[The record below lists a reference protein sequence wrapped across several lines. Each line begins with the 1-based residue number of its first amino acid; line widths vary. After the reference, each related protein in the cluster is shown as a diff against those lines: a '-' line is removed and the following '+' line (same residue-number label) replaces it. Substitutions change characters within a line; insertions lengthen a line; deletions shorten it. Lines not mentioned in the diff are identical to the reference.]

1 MNSRIGATS
10 AVMEVLCWSNVVKNE
25 LGMKAKR
32 SICCSLYAPPLTCG
46 KKLWIVTERIGSTT
60 QEVEMSFLRRMS
72 GLSLRDHARSLVN

>member
-10 AVMEVLCWSNVVKNE
+10 AVMEVLCWSIVVKNE

-32 SICCSLYAPPLTCG
+32 FISCSLYAPPLTCG

-72 GLSLRDHARSLVN
+72 